1 MQNTISTSTIKRFL
15 AWAFGFAWPGM
26 LVIAYFYAINQ
37 KLVGNILSA
46 SVVMFAPMVAAF
58 LAKAP
63 VKFIGWKLKLAS
75 KWRDYLACWLA
86 ICSMIL
92 GLSGIGLSVFSLA
105 KLIQHR
111 QMTFQYPP
119 E

>member
-15 AWAFGFAWPGM
+15 AWAFGLAWPGM
-26 LVIAYFYAINQ
+26 LAVAYFYAINQ

-63 VKFIGWKLKLAS
+63 VKSIGWKLKLAS

-86 ICSMIL
+86 ICSIIL
-92 GLSGIGLSVFSLA
+92 GGALVYFAVF
-105 KLIQHR
+105 
-111 QMTFQYPP
+111 P
-119 E
+119 